1 MQVEDTWFIA
11 AYSDEITDQPVGR
24 TICNQPIVLFR
35 QTSGAVSALLDI
47 CPHRLVSLSL
57 GSVEGDNIRCRYH
70 GIEFDGQG
78 KCVRLPGAQGGG
90 GLKVE
95 RVFPVTER
103 YGFVWVWI
111 GDKELADPALLPD
124 FWWLESSDFRYT
136 RGSYHIKCDYRLV
149 IDNLLDLTHE
159 AYVHPETIGQSELF
173 DAPLNAGRDGNEAY
187 IEREMAEVIPANYWA
202 MSLGYDGP
210 VDRWQRCRFMLPA
223 IVLIDSG
230 VAKAGTGALQGDR
243 SQGVTG
249 QVINFITP
257 ETERTCR
264 YFVVQ
269 ARDFLLDLD
278 AAGQQARNDMLDFIV
293 GQDVAILEDQQRL
306 IEQNP
311 DMEFRSL
318 RIDLASTHAR
328 RIIQEATIASAS
340 DAA

>member
-1 MQVEDTWFIA
+1 MFLENYWYVA
-11 AYSDEITDQPVGR
+11 AYGDEVSDEPLAR
-24 TICNQPIVLFR
+24 TICNQPVVLFR
-35 QTSGAVSALLDI
+35 QSSGEIAALLDI

-57 GSVEGDNIRCRYH
+57 GSVEGDYIRCRYH
-70 GIEFDGQG
+70 GIEFDGEG
-78 KCVRLPGAQGGG
+78 RCVRLPGAQGGG

-95 RVFPVTER
+95 RVFPVVEC
-103 YGFVWVWI
+103 YGFAWVWI
-111 GDKELADPALLPD
+111 GDPAKADPALLPD
-124 FWWLESSDFRYT
+124 FWWLENPEFRFT
-136 RGSYHIKCDYRLV
+136 RGAYHIKCDYRLV
-149 IDNLLDLTHE
+149 ADNLLDLTHE

-173 DAPLNAGRDGNEAY
+173 DAPLHAGRDGNEAY
-187 IEREMAEVIPANYWA
+187 LEREMTDVIPARYWA
-202 MSLGYDGP
+202 MSLGYEGP
-210 VDRWQRCRFMLPA
+210 VDRWQRCRFKLPS

-278 AAGQQARNDMLDFIV
+278 AGGQQQRNETLDFIV

-306 IEQNP
+306 IDAYP

-318 RIDLASTHAR
+318 RIDMASTHAR
-328 RIIQEATIASAS
+328 RIIDEA
-340 DAA
+340 AAPRPKAA